1 MQCMGGSRQR
11 RRNGWVRAAACWLVV
26 GVAAAQAP
34 VVPTDHEGP
43 PVCGVAQPS
52 AHAAQPSAHA
62 AQPSAHAAPPS
73 AHRMTAEAALAEQR
87 KGAANAQALL
97 SDEPLENF
105 GIARFRLADYADC
118 VGSGGCYWADLD
130 AQYKRAETALAMRVA
145 AARAG
150 SGVKLAV
157 VMDIDETTLS
167 SYCEMKREDFGYI
180 GPMFN
185 SWIVSPEA
193 SVAIPGALRLFNEA
207 KSAGVAV
214 FFITGRPGLG
224 AQVDQTA
231 ATERNLEA
239 AGFHGWTGLAL
250 RNGEENSMA
259 TIAYK
264 SEERQKIVGR
274 GYSIVLSVGDQWSD
288 LLGDPQAGMSVK
300 LPNPFYFLP

>member
-1 MQCMGGSRQR
+1 MRCITGSRR
-11 RRNGWVRAAACWLVV
+11 LGGARWVRIAACWLLV

-34 VVPTDHEGP
+34 VVPTDHYGP
-43 PVCGVAQPS
+43 PVCSTAQ
-52 AHAAQPSAHA
+52 QPAT
-62 AQPSAHAAPPS
+62 
-73 AHRMTAEAALAEQR
+73 HRMSAEAALAEQR
-87 KGAANAQALL
+87 QGAANAQALL

-105 GIARFRLADYADC
+105 GIARLRLADYADC
-118 VGSGGCYWADLD
+118 VGSGGCYWEDLD
-130 AQYKRAETALAMRVA
+130 AQYKRAEKALAMRVA

-150 SGVKLAV
+150 SGEKLAV

-185 SWIVSPEA
+185 RWIVSPEA

-207 KSAGVAV
+207 KAAGVAV
-214 FFITGRPGLG
+214 FFITGRPGHG
-224 AQVDQTA
+224 AATDQTA

-250 RNGEENSMA
+250 RNGAENSMA

-264 SEERQKIVGR
+264 SEERQKIVGK
-274 GYSIVLSVGDQWSD
+274 GYSLVLSVGDQWSD
-288 LLGDPQAGMSVK
+288 LLGDPQAGTSVK